1 MKGLLSWVATIGARP
16 PKLPFM
22 KIFEER
28 NWSLDLFV
36 SFAIKRKRKE
46 NYLGRLYSIAK
57 RPLKINTLKKMSWVN
72 VSGSYSSQ
80 HETYF
85 SQLTPY

>member
-22 KIFEER
+22 KIFEEK

-36 SFAIKRKRKE
+36 SSLGQAKKKKE
-46 NYLGRLYSIAK
+46 
-57 RPLKINTLKKMSWVN
+57 
-72 VSGSYSSQ
+72 
-80 HETYF
+80 
-85 SQLTPY
+85 

>member
-1 MKGLLSWVATIGARP
+1 MRPQGARP
-16 PKLPFM
+16 PSLPFM

-46 NYLGRLYSIAK
+46 NDLEKYYFIVNY
-57 RPLKINTLKKMSWVN
+57 PLKISALKKMSWVEK
-72 VSGSYSSQ
+72 SR
-80 HETYF
+80 
-85 SQLTPY
+85 P